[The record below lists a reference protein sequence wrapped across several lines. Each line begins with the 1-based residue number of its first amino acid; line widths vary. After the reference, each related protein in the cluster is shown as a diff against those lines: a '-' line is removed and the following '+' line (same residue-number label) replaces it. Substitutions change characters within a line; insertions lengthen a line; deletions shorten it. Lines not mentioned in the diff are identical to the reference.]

1 MAVHTALGIAMGW
14 PFPSATTF
22 LAGILAVPWAL
33 ARAPPPARSIGG
45 AAAMAFLVPSIV
57 PPATLVVG
65 VAALIG
71 TYLAAGEDPFQNLAV
86 ALPALTFLT
95 LCLTG

>member
-1 MAVHTALGIAMGW
+1 
-14 PFPSATTF
+14 
-22 LAGILAVPWAL
+22 
-33 ARAPPPARSIGG
+33 
-45 AAAMAFLVPSIV
+45 MAFLVPSIV